1 MARSRRSHH
10 LAAVLFLDL
19 DRFKSVNDRHGHQ
32 VGDELLTAV
41 AARVQTALR
50 PGDTLARFGGDEFL
64 ALCEDL
70 SEGQAA
76 ETIADRIVE
85 VMAEPFLIAGRALSV
100 TASVGI
106 AVFGRG
112 DDSPEGLLRQ
122 ADDAMHAAKD
132 NGGAQHS
139 LRPPRRPQRPAA

>member
-1 MARSRRSHH
+1 VHA
-10 LAAVLFLDL
+10 
-19 DRFKSVNDRHGHQ
+19 
-32 VGDELLTAV
+32 
-41 AARVQTALR
+41 ALR
-50 PGDTLARFGGDEFL
+50 PGDTLARLGGDEFV

-76 ETIADRIVE
+76 ETIADRIVD

-112 DDSPEGLLRQ
+112 DDTPQDLLRR
-122 ADDAMHAAKD
+122 ADDAMYAAKG
-132 NGGAQHS
+132 NGSAQHS
-139 LRPPRRPQRPAA
+139 LAPPPQPQRPAA